1 MKQKLRPERRDPRSC
16 TRLGVYKL
24 GVAESFDL
32 STSERG
38 DVESPALVT
47 NRVDVPHAAVY
58 QDSLP
63 SSFRAVDYS
72 PYTDVRHGP
81 GSGRGSSSSAP
92 VSPVEPPAARCP
104 LPAGRKNSVLFAESG
119 PGQSPHVALP
129 SDTDSSTVSE
139 PPAADPAAWLL
150 GESPLAHS
158 SEQPREKL
166 ELSGVAAWLLGG
178 SAIGPPGGAAETVA
192 VESA

>member
-16 TRLGVYKL
+16 TRLGAYKL

-32 STSERG
+32 SSSERG
-38 DVESPALVT
+38 DVGSPALVT

-81 GSGRGSSSSAP
+81 GSGRGFSSSAP
-92 VSPVEPPAARCP
+92 VSPVEPSPARR
-104 LPAGRKNSVLFAESG
+104 GRKNSVIFAESA

-129 SDTDSSTVSE
+129 SATEPSPEPSE
-139 PPAADPAAWLL
+139 LPAADPAAWLM
-150 GESPLAHS
+150 GESPLAYQT

-166 ELSGVAAWLLGG
+166 ELSGVAAWLMGGSPIGPLGG
-178 SAIGPPGGAAETVA
+178 TVEPVAADSA
-192 VESA
+192 